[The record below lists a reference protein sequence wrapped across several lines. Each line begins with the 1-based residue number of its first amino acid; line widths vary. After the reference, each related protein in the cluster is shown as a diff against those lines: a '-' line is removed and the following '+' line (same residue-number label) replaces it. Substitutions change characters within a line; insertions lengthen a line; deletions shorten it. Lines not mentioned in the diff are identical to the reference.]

1 MRVRGYGVTDDWS
14 RRRFL
19 KGAVVIGGVALT
31 PALLAGCEQAGFG
44 NTLARIKK
52 TGVVRVGFAGER
64 PYAYDDNGLV
74 GAIPAVHRAVFER
87 IGGIQLEGVK
97 TSFRNLIEGVNS
109 GTFDVISAGMF
120 VIPNRCA
127 QVAFAE
133 PTYCSPSGMMVRTGN
148 PLGLSDYDSVVA
160 SKATLAV
167 LAGAAERRYAL
178 ASGISED
185 RLNIVGSQEQG
196 LEQVAEGEVDAF
208 TLTNISLRTILARAT
223 QAEPSGPTG
232 GIAAWAKR
240 VELVS
245 PFIPVIDGKQQ
256 LGCGAAGFRLTD
268 DSLLEAFNEALA
280 ALHAEGKVLE
290 LMRPYGFT
298 VDEIPESGVTTEML
312 CSGPGRAIS
321 GSDSLPR

>member
-1 MRVRGYGVTDDWS
+1 MG
-14 RRRFL
+14 
-19 KGAVVIGGVALT
+19 GAALT

-44 NTLARIKK
+44 NTLEKIKEA
-52 TGVVRVGFAGER
+52 GVVKVGFAGER

-74 GAIPAVHRAVFER
+74 GAIPAVHRAIFER
-87 IGGIQLEGVK
+87 IGEIRLEGVK

-109 GTFDVISAGMF
+109 GAFDVISAGMF
-120 VIPNRCA
+120 ILPNRCA

-148 PLGLSDYDSVVA
+148 PLELTDYDSVVA
-160 SKATLAV
+160 GKAILAV
-167 LAGAAERRYAL
+167 LAGAAERGYAL
-178 ASGISED
+178 ASGIPED
-185 RLNIVGSQEQG
+185 RLKIVGSQEQG

-208 TLTNISLRTILARAT
+208 TLTNISLRSVLARAT

-232 GIAAWAKR
+232 GIAAWAGR

-245 PFIPVIDGKQQ
+245 PFIPVIDGKKQ

-268 DSLLEAFNEALA
+268 DSLVQAFNEALA
-280 ALHAEGKVLE
+280 ALQAEGKVLE

-298 VDEIPESGVTTEML
+298 ADEMPEPGVMTEML